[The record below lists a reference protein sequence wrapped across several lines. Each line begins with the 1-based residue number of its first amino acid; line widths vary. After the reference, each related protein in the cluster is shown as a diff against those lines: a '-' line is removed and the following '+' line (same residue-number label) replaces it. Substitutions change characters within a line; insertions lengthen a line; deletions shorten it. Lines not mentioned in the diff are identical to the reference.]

1 MKKCKELLLICMIVV
16 TMVTTVG
23 CGRRDNPNQNS
34 GNTGVDDSGTPGVN
48 NDAPNGTTGGSNNEG
63 MIEDTGDMLQDGVDR
78 IENGVEDVL
87 DGNDGTANDRTTD
100 SKRTE

>member
-16 TMVTTVG
+16 TMVTAVG

-34 GNTGVDDSGTPGVN
+34 GNAGVDDSGTPGVN
-48 NDAPNGTTGGSNNEG
+48 NDAPNGTTGGSSNEG

-100 SKRTE
+100 SERTE